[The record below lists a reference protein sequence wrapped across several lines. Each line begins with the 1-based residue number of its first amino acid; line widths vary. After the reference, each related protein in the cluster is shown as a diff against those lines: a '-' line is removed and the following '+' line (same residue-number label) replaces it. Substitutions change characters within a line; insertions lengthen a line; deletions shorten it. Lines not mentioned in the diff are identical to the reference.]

1 MANDQIGAIERDI
14 RLAKDAIEL
23 GNTVNRLKSNKDFK
37 EVVMK
42 GFFEQEAVRLVH
54 LKGEPHMQEPDSQ
67 RSIISQMDAIASF
80 SQYLNAIF
88 GKARMAAASLANSE
102 EVLAELLDEDSHE
115 GAQ

>member
-14 RLAKDAIEL
+14 RKAKDAIEL
-23 GNTVNRLKSNKDFK
+23 GNTVNRLKLNRDFK
-37 EVVMK
+37 EVVLK

-67 RSIISQMDAIASF
+67 RSIIGQMDAIASF

-88 GKARMAAASLANSE
+88 GKAKMAAASLADSE
-102 EVLAELLDEDSHE
+102 EVLAELLDEDTQQ
-115 GAQ
+115 GAE